1 MLMMNETLPPNYP
14 DKALSTDPR
23 LVQLLLA
30 RAFINGHSVQEMCDH
45 LRVTFGFFNQLRN
58 GIRKTEDISDQ
69 FAEAVAGYL
78 GVTFSVVAAAVKRA

>member
-1 MLMMNETLPPNYP
+1 MMNETLPPYYP

-30 RAFINGHSVQEMCDH
+30 KAFINGHSVQEMCGH

-58 GIRKTEDISDQ
+58 GTRKPEDISDQ

-78 GVTFSVVAAAVKRA
+78 GVTFSIVVSAVKHA